1 MIELLNFINTLIT
14 LYVYIII
21 AGAVMSWLIAFNVV
35 NPYNQFVRSIWQG
48 LNALTEP
55 LLRPIRRWMPDLG
68 GIDISPVVLIIACWF
83 VQGVVLA
90 QPGEAARVTPPSP
103 RPWRSGP
110 AGIKVLVRVSPKSTR
125 EGVEGMVETAQGG
138 ALTVRVRAV
147 AEKGEANRAVERVI
161 AEWIGV
167 AKSSVAVSAGGKSR
181 IKTVEIAGEPAKLA
195 ALIETQI
202 AKLR

>member
-1 MIELLNFINTLIT
+1 VSGAARCGELLGRSAGRAAAAVDHQEGHLLVLRQAAVLAAVEVRGLAGQLHSRHHFGPCRWAQGALHLAPTSGPESAPMIELLNFINTLIT

-83 VQGVVLA
+83 IQGVVL
-90 QPGEAARVTPPSP
+90 PN
-103 RPWRSGP
+103 
-110 AGIKVLVRVSPKSTR
+110 L
-125 EGVEGMVETAQGG
+125 
-138 ALTVRVRAV
+138 
-147 AEKGEANRAVERVI
+147 
-161 AEWIGV
+161 
-167 AKSSVAVSAGGKSR
+167 
-181 IKTVEIAGEPAKLA
+181 AKLFV
-195 ALIETQI
+195 
-202 AKLR
+202 